1 MFLEYPSIKKVM
13 VDIKTSK
20 KNRPMY
26 TFVMSTCQQLPLQS
40 PSLDSSSHILIK
52 QLHQGYHFPSSVL
65 FAQHWN
71 G

>member
-1 MFLEYPSIKKVM
+1 
-13 VDIKTSK
+13 
-20 KNRPMY
+20 MY